1 MELPRGITGFR
12 NVDDKPLPAS
22 DIAAFRKHCYTAARW
37 LAGRVSR
44 IELPSSRTRNNFASG
59 ILELPEGPVAV
70 LLNAHFPVIGFA
82 EPLREHEIQL
92 RFVDLAN
99 AELEIGEAMR
109 WTGQPAEARACYE
122 RALAILTRLIDAQ
135 PAFADH
141 LQIYL
146 VFGWK
151 GLGATQQAAGQP
163 AEAVASW
170 RRAVAT
176 DEHVRASLGEA
187 LYYLAGCHARLGGIA
202 GAAGSGLPA
211 SEGPAE
217 LDRAMAL
224 LRRAAENGYGN
235 VSEMRRDPDLD
246 PLRGRPDFQ
255 AMMADLAFPA
265 QPFAIDGEP
274 GGGTGNG
281 PMISLRPYPF
291 MRWRR

>member
-1 MELPRGITGFR
+1 M
-12 NVDDKPLPAS
+12 
-22 DIAAFRKHCYTAARW
+22 
-37 LAGRVSR
+37 
-44 IELPSSRTRNNFASG
+44 
-59 ILELPEGPVAV
+59 
-70 LLNAHFPVIGFA
+70 
-82 EPLREHEIQL
+82 
-92 RFVDLAN
+92 
-99 AELEIGEAMR
+99 
-109 WTGQPAEARACYE
+109 
-122 RALAILTRLIDAQ
+122 
-135 PAFADH
+135 
-141 LQIYL
+141 
-146 VFGWK
+146 
-151 GLGATQQAAGQP
+151 
-163 AEAVASW
+163 ASW
-170 RRAVAT
+170 RRAGAT

-265 QPFAIDGEP
+265 QPFAIDGEL

-281 PMISLRPYPF
+281 PMISLRPSLITEHHSVSSLKDLAREASPCSRYLRPARDEDTAARGQTDLEVLWKNF
-291 MRWRR
+291 